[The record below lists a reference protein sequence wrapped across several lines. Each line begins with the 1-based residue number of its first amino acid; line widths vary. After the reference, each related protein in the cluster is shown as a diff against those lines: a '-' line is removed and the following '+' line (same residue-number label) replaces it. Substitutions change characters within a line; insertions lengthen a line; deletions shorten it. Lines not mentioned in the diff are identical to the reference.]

1 MRFLFEKFGL
11 SDQYDTQASFMS
23 KVNSGL
29 NAIQNVLLL
38 FENIDF
44 VVETTP
50 FRKYIF
56 TRLLIVKLLKCDN
69 AVLFYR
75 LNVTYIKITNITFS
89 LHEI

>member
-1 MRFLFEKFGL
+1 MYY
-11 SDQYDTQASFMS
+11 S
-23 KVNSGL
+23 NSGL

-38 FENIDF
+38 FENIDL
-44 VVETTP
+44 VVEKLRLT
-50 FRKYIF
+50 KYIF

-89 LHEI
+89 FHEI